1 MIFHVHEVEKVNW
14 RTVQYFLPTKWKSLT
29 GEIYDTSCT
38 ESAKVGVENSTV
50 FHVHEVEN

>member
-14 RTVQYFLPTKWKSLT
+14 RTVQNFLPTKWKSLT